1 MSVSAIHTMVKNNQI
16 HNETINYL
24 ELDSELDQKATST
37 NYVNNKSDK
46 L

>member
-1 MSVSAIHTMVKNNQI
+1 MKSNTII

>member
-1 MSVSAIHTMVKNNQI
+1 MNDYFFAKIVCFG
-16 HNETINYL
+16 YL